1 MNRKYATIGFIASAL
16 LIGSTAIFAADNA
29 TSTSLE
35 AGLPETA
42 PPATTESPAP
52 TTKTTTTTEP
62 VATPAPAATTTTTT
76 TTEPVAAP
84 AAKLDS
90 TKKPLAKV
98 TCEDFLAFDE
108 IIQPKYVIAAEP
120 YAKNSK
126 AKSVVIDVVATETLV
141 PVLIEECTKT
151 PKESFLAKLKSKLK
165 HK

>member
-1 MNRKYATIGFIASAL
+1 MNRKHTTIGFIASAL
-16 LIGSTAIFAADNA
+16 LIGSTAIFAAD
-29 TSTSLE
+29 TSSTSLE
-35 AGLPETA
+35 AGVPETA
-42 PPATTESPAP
+42 TPATTES
-52 TTKTTTTTEP
+52 TTT
-62 VATPAPAATTTTTT
+62 TTTTTT
-76 TTEPVAAP
+76 TTEPVAPA

-120 YAKNSK
+120 YAKNAK

-151 PKESFLAKLKSKLK
+151 PKESFLTKLKSKLK
-165 HK
+165 H